1 MTTTLPGTVGELVDR
16 WATAEAAQDGAA
28 LAALATDDVTLVG
41 SVGFVLDRG
50 AWLRRFDDGLSY
62 EALTV
67 EDVTV
72 REHGDH
78 AVAVATQT
86 QAASYRGN
94 VMAGRFRVTLVASR
108 DGDGW
113 RLLSAAFSGPLPEGA
128 PR

>member
-1 MTTTLPGTVGELVDR
+1 MVTTLPRTVPELVER
-16 WATAEAAQDGAA
+16 WSAAEAARDSGA

-41 SVGFVLDRG
+41 PVGFVLDRA

-62 EALTV
+62 DALAV
-67 EDVTV
+67 GDVAV

-86 QAASYRGN
+86 QSASYRGHTTT
-94 VMAGRFRVTLVASR
+94 GRFRVTVVASR

-113 RLLSAAFSGPLPEGA
+113 RLLSAHLSGPLPDGA

>member
-1 MTTTLPGTVGELVDR
+1 MVTTLPRTVPELVER
-16 WATAEAAQDGAA
+16 WSAAEAARDSGA

-41 SVGFVLDRG
+41 PVGFVLDRA

-62 EALTV
+62 DALAV
-67 EDVTV
+67 EDVAV

-86 QAASYRGN
+86 QSASYRGHTT
-94 VMAGRFRVTLVASR
+94 AGRFRVTVVASR
-108 DGDGW
+108 DGEGW
-113 RLLSAAFSGPLPEGA
+113 RLLSAHLSGPLREGA